1 MKNYQHWS
9 KETLLR
15 ERERLLGNISDWE
28 RTLGEVKSYLI
39 VLSLTHYIR
48 KAKEKIHAIDAEL
61 CYREHN

>member
-15 ERERLLGNISDWE
+15 ERERLVEDIAEWE
-28 RTLGEVKSYLI
+28 KSLIGVKSVLI
-39 VLSLTHYIR
+39 IASLTHYIR
-48 KAKEKIHAIDAEL
+48 RAKEKIHAIDAEL

>member
-15 ERERLLGNISDWE
+15 ERERLLGDISDWE

-39 VLSLTHYIR
+39 VLSLTHHIR

>member
-15 ERERLLGNISDWE
+15 ERERLVEDIAEWE
-28 RTLGEVKSYLI
+28 KSLIGVKSALI
-39 VLSLTHYIR
+39 IASLTHYIR
-48 KAKEKIHAIDAEL
+48 RAKEKIHVIDAEL